1 MPCGAGSAEC
11 SGGAAELVTSKPFGA
26 LAVCL
31 VYKRPSSQHPV
42 KEVVVSA
49 LLQMGKLRHVP
60 VPSLAQDR
68 TASKWCSWVHMQ
80 VSDFS

>member
-1 MPCGAGSAEC
+1 M
-11 SGGAAELVTSKPFGA
+11 
-26 LAVCL
+26 L
-31 VYKRPSSQHPV
+31 VYKRQSSQHPV

-68 TASKWCSWVHMQ
+68 TASKWCSWVHTQ